1 METLTRTILIEL
13 QESDEAFAY
22 NDALRILKTA
32 YALHPGPAEGNDE
45 EIEFTN
51 ALTISADIA
60 VAVANDAAL
69 EAAEVFKNE
78 LRTAGIKTVSSWGE
92 GNEWEVVLD
101 DGFNWDSGASAEYI
115 IAGLAAWEVDGRP
128 SDD

>member
-13 QESDEAFAY
+13 QESDEAFVY
-22 NDALRILKTA
+22 NEAVHILKNA
-32 YALHPGPAEGNDE
+32 YSMYPGPAEGNEE

-51 ALTISADIA
+51 ALTAAADTA
-60 VAVANDAAL
+60 VADATDAAL

-78 LRTAGIKTVSSWGE
+78 LRKAGIKTVSSWGE

-101 DGFNWDSGASAEYI
+101 AGFNWSTGASIDYL

-128 SDD
+128 SDG

>member
-13 QESDEAFAY
+13 QESDEAFVY

-32 YALHPGPAEGNDE
+32 YALHPGPAD
-45 EIEFTN
+45 T
-51 ALTISADIA
+51 A
-60 VAVANDAAL
+60 VADATDAAL
-69 EAAEVFKNE
+69 EAAEVFKKQ
-78 LRTAGIKTVSSWGE
+78 LQKAGIKTVSSWGE
-92 GNEWEVVLD
+92 GNEWEVILD
-101 DGFNWDSGASAEYI
+101 AAFNWDSGASSEYI

>member
-13 QESDEAFAY
+13 QESDEAFVY
-22 NDALRILKTA
+22 NDALRILKNA
-32 YALHPGPAEGNDE
+32 YAMYPGPA
-45 EIEFTN
+45 
-51 ALTISADIA
+51 ADTA
-60 VAVANDAAL
+60 VAEATDAAL

-78 LRTAGIKTVSSWGE
+78 LLKAGIKTVSSWGE
-92 GNEWEVVLD
+92 GNEWEVILD
-101 DGFNWDSGASAEYI
+101 AGFNWDSGASAEYI